1 MDPKKTTAI
10 REWQSPKCVKDV
22 QAFLG
27 FANFYWRFIQGFS
40 ALAAPLSALTQKD
53 TPFIWREETEAAFQ
67 ALKKAFTTAPILHH
81 FDPEKAKIVE
91 TDASDYVSA
100 GILTQYDNEGRL
112 HPVAFFSK
120 KHTPAECNYEIYDK
134 ELQAIIRTFE
144 EWRPEL
150 EGAAHPIS
158 VISDHKNLEYFMTTR
173 QLNQRQVRWAEYLS
187 RFNFIITY
195 RPG

>member
-1 MDPKKTTAI
+1 MDPKKTMAI

-27 FANFYWRFIQGFS
+27 FANFYRRFIQGFS
-40 ALAAPLSALTQKD
+40 ALAALLSALTRKD

-81 FDPEKAKIVE
+81 FDPERALIVE
-91 TDASDYVSA
+91 TDATDYVSA
-100 GILTQYDNEGRL
+100 GILSQHDNEGRL

-134 ELQAIIRTFE
+134 ELLAIIRTFE

-158 VISDHKNLEYFMTTR
+158 VISDHKNLEYFMTTK
-173 QLNQRQVRWAEYLS
+173 QLNRRQVRWVEYLS

-195 RPG
+195 